1 MSNPWFALQVRGRYE
16 DTIAKNLA
24 GKGYECFHPV
34 HKCRRRWSDR
44 FKEVEQPLFPGYIFC
59 RLNVIY
65 RLPILTTPGVISIVG
80 VAKIPVPV
88 DETEIAAIRLA
99 VNSGLPSGPWPFLQI
114 GRKVRIDYGPL
125 CGLEGILIDFK
136 GATRL
141 ILSVTLLQRSVA
153 VELENAWVT
162 PLPPSV
168 LQTPGP
174 GNLSRRQ

>member
-16 DTIAKNLA
+16 DTIATNLA